1 MLQYDDVDEDV
12 LRNYHEFS
20 LANIIFYGM
29 KESACSEQSA
39 RMTSMDNATKNAGK
53 SLFKLPSSFAGFNCY
68 SKLDNLNEVII
79 YILVQIK
86 RKLCSDAID

>member
-20 LANIIFYGM
+20 LANLIFYGL

-39 RMTSMDNATKNAGK
+39 RMTAMDNATKNAGK
-53 SLFKLPSSFAGFNCY
+53 F
-68 SKLDNLNEVII
+68 II
-79 YILVQIK
+79 GL
-86 RKLCSDAID
+86 LL

>member
-39 RMTSMDNATKNAGK
+39 RMTAMDNATKNAGMFL
-53 SLFKLPSSFAGFNCY
+53 SLFCVVQGFL
-68 SKLDNLNEVII
+68 KVRENLG
-79 YILVQIK
+79 
-86 RKLCSDAID
+86 SA